1 MVRDAAGEQSG
12 VMTTP
17 PLEPPASSPGDG
29 PDSGPEP
36 GTAGQPTGGDPGR
49 GPRVTTQ
56 QMRDVTR
63 LRRTVLGDR
72 WIGGV
77 AGGLA
82 RHVDVDPVIVRV
94 AFVVLALF
102 GGSGVLLYGAL
113 WLLLPEDGADSAVI
127 KLDERSRGVALV
139 GVGVVAAL
147 ALLGTWSDAR
157 WVSWPL
163 AVVALVVLLVASSRE
178 RRPVAYPPG
187 YPVPPPGTPAAA
199 PPPPAYA
206 GPSPSG
212 APMTTTPTTDAPAG
226 APVATAT
233 TVLPPAPPF
242 PPSGTGWAPQ
252 PPPPPIR
259 DPRRSGP
266 LLVWFT
272 LALMALGVGI
282 LGMVDVAGSD
292 IPASAYPA
300 LTTAI
305 AAVMLL
311 VGAFYGR
318 AGGIILL
325 GLVSATVL
333 AATSIGERIE
343 TEQSV
348 VRPTVA
354 SELDATYSQGAGE
367 LIYDFSD
374 VRDLAALDGRTI
386 TLEQGVGRIEVIVPP
401 GVDVVTTTSVGAGS
415 AQVFDTSRDGLGL
428 DFTTRHDVADEVA
441 TVNLDVQLG
450 LGEVVVQV
458 DPTAPIPA
466 EETR

>member
-1 MVRDAAGEQSG
+1 MT
-12 VMTTP
+12 TTP
-17 PLEPPASSPGDG
+17 PEPPTPGTDAG
-29 PDSGPEP
+29 PDDP
-36 GTAGQPTGGDPGR
+36 PTGGDLGR

-56 QMRDVTR
+56 QMGDVTR

-82 RHVDVDPVIVRV
+82 RHFDVDPVIVRV

-113 WLLLPEDGADSAVI
+113 WLLLPEDGAESAVI
-127 KLDERSRGVALV
+127 KLDDRSRGIALV
-139 GVGVVAAL
+139 GVGVLASL

-157 WVSWPL
+157 WISWPL

-178 RRPVAYPPG
+178 RRPSGHPPG
-187 YPVPPPGTPAAA
+187 YPTPPPGSPAAA

-206 GPSPSG
+206 GPTFSG

-226 APVATAT
+226 VQAATGTA
-233 TVLPPAPPF
+233 VLPPPPPS
-242 PPSGTGWAPQ
+242 PPSGTGWNPQ
-252 PPPPPIR
+252 PPPPPTR
-259 DPRRSGP
+259 DPRRRGP

-272 LALMALGVGI
+272 LALMALGVGV

-300 LTTAI
+300 LATSI

-333 AATSIGERIE
+333 AGTTIGERIE
-343 TEQSV
+343 TDQTL

-354 SELDATYSQGAGE
+354 GEVSGTYSQAAGE

-374 VRDLAALDGRTI
+374 VRDLRELDGRTI
-386 TLEQGVGRIEVIVPP
+386 TLEQGAGRVEVIVPQ
-401 GVDVVTTTSVGAGS
+401 GLDVVTTTSIGAGS
-415 AQVFDTSRDGLGL
+415 ARVFDTSRDGLGI
-428 DFTTRHDVADEVA
+428 DFTTRRDVADEVA
-441 TVNLDVQLG
+441 TVNLDVQVG
-450 LGEVVVQV
+450 FGEVVVRV
-458 DPTAPIPA
+458 DPTTPIPA